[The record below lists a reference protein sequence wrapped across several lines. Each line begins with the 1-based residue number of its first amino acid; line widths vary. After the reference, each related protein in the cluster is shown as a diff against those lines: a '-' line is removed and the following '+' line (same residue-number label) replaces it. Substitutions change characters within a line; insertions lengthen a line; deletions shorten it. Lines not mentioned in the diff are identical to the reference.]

1 MINIRFNIR
10 ALVALAAL
18 AVTLGVIVPLAH
30 AGGPL
35 LVVDRQPVRWA
46 RGQVTNPSNPNLK
59 TVDSAGRVLYRVD
72 SGRLGPLSNAEAVGI
87 VDRIFKLYT
96 DIPTADIE
104 FVKAGQILDPATNA
118 PVDVTGA
125 NFGRFANSNSP
136 TYQNPII
143 FDTDS
148 SITGQGGVL
157 GFFGFLQFD
166 ESSNSLKEGLV
177 VLNGGVLTRNVI
189 GRTSFIGVFTHEF
202 GHFAGPLDHA
212 QINGNIAADGAGAT
226 LPIGFTAAQAFDLYA
241 PFTETLF
248 PFIFDAEVGSTL
260 KSQFPDSG
268 FFIASLDMDTINA
281 LSNLYPSAD
290 YHATSGSIEGRVLIR
305 TQGGDIPITGINV
318 VARRIDQG
326 AYPPAL
332 GTNAFTTFP
341 ISVDGDGVP
350 LVPELQ
356 GQTDSLAT
364 VSSAVTGLEFGAGTY
379 RIQGLPSGQ
388 YLVEIQQ
395 LNPNALGGSGI
406 GPLGSQ
412 FPLPVEEY
420 YNAGRETSDSADSAT
435 DFAPVFVTAGSTAT
449 GIDIILNG
457 ISGAAPTVF
466 GESEPNELTKKAQ
479 NISSIPAEI
488 TGSAARTDAG
498 KLKMSLG
505 SGGTDRIED
514 LYSFTITDSRT
525 YFVILEPISGSGD
538 LDLYLFN
545 SRVNKKKSN
554 LDDPNLLG
562 ASTSPASSELVAL
575 QLTPGKYIIG
585 VSSFDG
591 SVGYRLRIIPS
602 LQ

>member
-1 MINIRFNIR
+1 MIKIRFNIR

-18 AVTLGVIVPLAH
+18 ALTLGVVAPLAR

-46 RGQVTNPSNPNLK
+46 RGEVANPANPNLK
-59 TVDSAGRVLYRVD
+59 TVDSAGRILYRVD
-72 SGRLGPLSNAEAVGI
+72 SGKLGPLTNAEAVKM
-87 VDRIFKLYT
+87 VDGIFKLYT
-96 DIPTADIE
+96 DIPTADID

-118 PVDVTGA
+118 PVDVNGS
-125 NFGRFANSNSP
+125 NFGRFASPNSP

-143 FDTDS
+143 FDSDG

-177 VLNGGVLTRNVI
+177 VLNGGALTRGVI
-189 GRTSFIGVFTHEF
+189 GRTSFFGVFTHEF

-212 QINGNIAADGAGAT
+212 QINGNIAADGLGAT
-226 LPIGFTAAQAFDLYA
+226 LPAGYTSAQAFDLYA

-248 PFIFDAEVGSTL
+248 PFIFDAEAGSTL
-260 KSQFPDSG
+260 RSQFPDSG
-268 FFIASLDMDTINA
+268 FFIASLDMDTTNA

-290 YHATSGSIEGRVLIR
+290 YHSTRGSIEGRVLIR
-305 TQGGDIPITGINV
+305 TQGGDIPVTGINV

-332 GTNAFTTFP
+332 GTNAFTSSP
-341 ISVDGDGVP
+341 ISVDEDGVP
-350 LVPELQ
+350 VVPPEQ
-356 GQTDSLAT
+356 GSTDSLAT
-364 VSSAVTGLEFGAGTY
+364 ISSAVTGLEFGAGAY
-379 RIQGLPSGQ
+379 RIQGLPPGQ

-395 LNPNALGGSGI
+395 INPRALGGSGI
-406 GPLGSQ
+406 GPLGTQ
-412 FPLPVEEY
+412 FPLPVSEY
-420 YNAGRETSDSADSAT
+420 YNGGRETADSADSPT
-435 DFAPVFVTAGSTAT
+435 DFAPVFVTAGATAS

-457 ISGAAPTVF
+457 ISGAAPAVF
-466 GESEPNELTKKAQ
+466 AESEPNEITKSAQ
-479 NISSIPAEI
+479 SLSSIPAEL
-488 TGSAARTDAG
+488 TGSASRFDAS
-498 KLKMSLG
+498 KLKMRLDS
-505 SGGTDRIED
+505 GTDPIED
-514 LYSFTITDSRT
+514 LYSFTVTEART
-525 YFVILEPISGSGD
+525 YFIILEPISGSGD

-562 ASTSPASSELVAL
+562 ASTSPSSSELVGVE
-575 QLTPGKYIIG
+575 LTPGKYIIG
-585 VSSFDG
+585 VSAFDG
-591 SVGYRLRIIPS
+591 NVAYRLRVIPS

>member
-10 ALVALAAL
+10 ALVALSAL
-18 AVTLGVIVPLAH
+18 AITLAVIAPRAQ

-35 LVVDRQPVRWA
+35 LVIDRQPVRWA
-46 RGQVTNPSNPNLK
+46 RGQVANPSNPNLK

-72 SGRLGPLSNAEAVGI
+72 SGKLGPLTNAEAVRLVDGI
-87 VDRIFKLYT
+87 FQLYT

-118 PVDVTGA
+118 PVDVNGS
-125 NFGRFANSNSP
+125 NFGRFANSNAP

-143 FDTDS
+143 FDNDG
-148 SITGQGGVL
+148 SITGEGGVL

-177 VLNGGVLTRNVI
+177 VLNGGALTKGVI
-189 GRTSFIGVFTHEF
+189 GRTSFLGVFTHEF

-212 QINGNIAADGAGAT
+212 QINGNIAADGLGAR
-226 LPIGFTAAQAFDLYA
+226 LPAGFTSAQAYDLYA

-248 PFIFDAEVGSTL
+248 PFIFDAESGSAL

-268 FFIASLDMDTINA
+268 FFVASLDMDTSNA

-290 YHATSGSIEGRVLIR
+290 YHATRGSIEGRVLIR
-305 TQGGDIPITGINV
+305 TQGGDIPVTGINV

-326 AYPPAL
+326 AYPPSL
-332 GTNAFTTFP
+332 GTNAFISSP
-341 ISVDGDGVP
+341 IAVDGDGVP
-350 LVPELQ
+350 LVPPVQ
-356 GQTDSLAT
+356 NRTDSLAT
-364 VSSAVTGLEFGAGTY
+364 VSSAVTGLEFGAGAY
-379 RIQGLPSGQ
+379 RIQGLPPGQ

-395 LNPNALGGSGI
+395 INPRALGGSGI

-420 YNAGRETSDSADSAT
+420 YNGGRETNDSTDSAT
-435 DFAPVFVTAGSTAT
+435 DFAPVFVTAGSTAN

-466 GESEPNELTKKAQ
+466 AESEPNELTKKAQ
-479 NISSIPAEI
+479 AVASIPAEI
-488 TGSAARTDAG
+488 TGSAARGDAG
-498 KLKMSLG
+498 KLKMRLDSQ
-505 SGGTDRIED
+505 TDPIED
-514 LYSFTITDSRT
+514 LYSFTVTDTRT
-525 YFVILEPISGSGD
+525 YFVILEPTSGSGD

-545 SRVNKKKSN
+545 SSVNKKKSN

-562 ASTSPASSELVAL
+562 FSASASSSELIAV
-575 QLTPGKYIIG
+575 QLTPGKYVIG
-585 VSSFDG
+585 VSAYDG

-602 LQ
+602 L

>member
-10 ALVALAAL
+10 ALIALAGL
-18 AVTLGVIVPLAH
+18 AITLGVIAPLAR

-46 RGQVTNPSNPNLK
+46 RGQVANPANPNLK

-72 SGRLGPLSNAEAVGI
+72 SGKLGPLTNAEAVRL
-87 VDRIFKLYT
+87 VDGIFKLYT

-104 FVKAGQILDPATNA
+104 FVKAGPILDPATNA

-125 NFGRFANSNSP
+125 NFGRFANSSAP

-166 ESSNSLKEGLV
+166 EQSNSLKEGLV
-177 VLNGGVLTRNVI
+177 VLNGGALTRGVI
-189 GRTSFIGVFTHEF
+189 GRTSFLGVFTHEF

-212 QINGNIAADGAGAT
+212 QINGNIAADGLGAT
-226 LPIGFTAAQAFDLYA
+226 LPTGFTTAQAYDLYA

-260 KSQFPDSG
+260 RSQFPDSG
-268 FFIASLDMDTINA
+268 FFVASLDMDTTNA

-290 YHATSGSIEGRVLIR
+290 YHSTRGSIEGRVLIR
-305 TQGGDIPITGINV
+305 TQGGDVPVTGINV

-332 GTNAFTTFP
+332 GTSAFPFSP
-341 ISVDGDGVP
+341 ITVDGDGVP
-350 LVPELQ
+350 VLPPDQ
-356 GQTDSLAT
+356 GSTDSLAT
-364 VSSAVTGLEFGAGTY
+364 VSSAVTGLEFGAGAY
-379 RIQGLPSGQ
+379 RIQGLPPGQ
-388 YLVEIQQ
+388 YLIEIQQ
-395 LNPNALGGSGI
+395 INPRALGGSGI
-406 GPLGSQ
+406 GPLGTQ
-412 FPLPVEEY
+412 FPLPVVEY
-420 YNAGRETSDSADSAT
+420 YNGGRETGDAADSPT
-435 DFAPVFVTAGSTAT
+435 DFAPVFVTAGSTAS

-479 NISSIPAEI
+479 AITSTPAEI
-488 TGSAARTDAG
+488 TGNASSTDAG
-498 KLKMSLG
+498 KLKMRLS
-505 SGGTDRIED
+505 SGNDPIED
-514 LYSFTITDSRT
+514 LYSFTVTEART
-525 YFVILEPISGSGD
+525 YFVILEPISGTGD

-545 SRVNKKKSN
+545 SSVSKKKSN

-562 ASTSPASSELVAL
+562 ASTSPSSSELVAV

-585 VSSFDG
+585 ISSFDG
-591 SVGYRLRIIPS
+591 NVAYRLRVIPS